1 MALSPLIE
9 SFQSSFLKALPN
21 WVQIISGDFHVF
33 GIFMRYS
40 KVIVMRGVDFYAG
53 DTKLKR
59 FLPKNQLSQ
68 RKLLSFENWYSV
80 SYPKVLKFD
89 FQSQLPMTKLCL
101 CW

>member
-9 SFQSSFLKALPN
+9 SFQSSFLKALHN

-59 FLPKNQLSQ
+59 FLPKN
-68 RKLLSFENWYSV
+68 
-80 SYPKVLKFD
+80 
-89 FQSQLPMTKLCL
+89 
-101 CW
+101 